1 MNFLSGRLVTFHFD
15 KSTSKTYIQDVFP
28 NKHTSHGSSKK
39 ATKSGV
45 LRLDIESFEQRFL
58 TKAYFLGENK
68 LDRVLT
74 SLLHLTNCAGS
85 SIEDTEFSPFSVL
98 MNKENFSRKIR
109 LNANKSI
116 RYRYKIEKQKKGFSP
131 FQFSIRYGIPLDNI
145 LGEFPLIFRK
155 ETSRIL
161 LHSLKISNA
170 LFLTMKMFKKSDIRS
185 LQRIRGRQIFL
196 KKENLLST
204 LFVNIYSQFVKKML
218 DEKSLIKCLKNSLC
232 LMVSEAM
239 DQTELPEGDSISL
252 FPAEVWKGIKDSLSK
267 EELVRFC
274 FSCLQSKSLCQEVP
288 EDFIL
293 DTLIKHR
300 DQLSSPHRGLS
311 QPTISHLR
319 EKGRKF
325 GKHVAKYYKA
335 NSGFFPTNKAS
346 FAFPRQSG
354 GVKGDLV
361 FHDRLQD
368 LSSKEDPDD
377 RMEPL
382 VIGLFGQPGMG
393 KSTQINFIVGELSSL
408 FPGVERQHL
417 TYQRTCHVEHWDGYC
432 GQPIVIFDDLGQ
444 AAEGH
449 DIKEFQTLVSCC
461 PYVVPMASLE
471 EKGQKFCSPI
481 IICTSNL
488 LFGMDLKRT
497 YVLNNPIIDDAS
509 FWRRFHVPL
518 YVENQQTYCLKES
531 PSWVREENLLFVKNK
546 LRNRVVPVCQSFDH
560 SRFFIR
566 KKDFDGDGN
575 QEKWKPFTDFG
586 SLRTLFKNRRDYH
599 ENFRQNWIQT
609 VVDRCQDTEVLN
621 PLLSEMEAF
630 GFTESFDF
638 KSGSGTTKCL
648 NFPAFPPE
656 GPLPVRVEPIPE
668 PLKVRVI
675 TAGKG
680 DTFCLKP
687 LQRAMWLALGD
698 FPQFCLTHGT
708 NRLDSAISRIFES
721 SEPGDIWISG
731 DYSAATDSFSIE
743 GSKALLEGI
752 LESIDHEPTRRWA
765 MKEISAHLLVYP
777 KETGLNPVLQKSGQ
791 LMGSL
796 LSFPL
801 LCLLN
806 DCTAEFSGVK
816 PSKYLING
824 DDILMRAQPEI
835 YPKWKEEVQNFGLDL
850 SAGKNYIHPNFGT
863 VNSQLIVEGT
873 VVGSGKQ
880 MILDRRSRVLGE
892 CLRDLEFAMS
902 EEAPEDVHE
911 LFKSVNRQKLSRT
924 VRSISVPVSHGG
936 LSFSWGKPLKDKKSE
951 RTAKLCY
958 LHDLFKRMEPL
969 KGCIAI
975 PYLSI
980 REKNVSSMKEEERI
994 FNDPVDSSEFHED
1007 FLSPIDI
1014 QKVTKRCMTHS
1025 GLRELLLDQP
1035 LRSMPSLNFLHTY
1048 QIPCSD
1054 QKVKKEL
1061 QVAIDSLFLSRYL
1074 QGGQEFGYDTF
1085 RREFLLTTMNL
1096 PSNTENTVKHLVSLM
1111 DLDIRPDFLKYINLN
1126 FDPIAFNPETFSR
1139 NLGAAL
1145 KPKEFNLPT
1154 EYEDYED
1161 FSKEILE
1168 GFSTLCRDL
1177 GLSPLGENPYPD
1189 EGEEGFF
1196 NFSDELS
1203 SELLLEEEDKSC

>member
-1 MNFLSGRLVTFHFD
+1 
-15 KSTSKTYIQDVFP
+15 
-28 NKHTSHGSSKK
+28 
-39 ATKSGV
+39 
-45 LRLDIESFEQRFL
+45 LDIETFEKRFL
-58 TKAYFLGENK
+58 SKAFFLGENK

-74 SLLHLTNCAGS
+74 SLLHLVDCAGS
-85 SIEDTEFSPFSVL
+85 SMEDIGDFSVL
-98 MNKENFSRKIR
+98 LNRENFNRKLR
-109 LNANKSI
+109 VNANKSI
-116 RYRYKIEKQKKGFSP
+116 RYRYKIESSEKGFSP
-131 FQFSIRYGIPLDNI
+131 IAFSIRYGIPLDTI
-145 LGEFPLIFRK
+145 LGEYPLVFRK
-155 ETSRIL
+155 ETSRIV

-170 LFLTMKMFKKSDIRS
+170 LFLTMKMFKKSDLVS

-196 KKENLLST
+196 KKENLLSS
-204 LFVNIYSQFVKKML
+204 LFLNIYSQFVKK
-218 DEKSLIKCLKNSLC
+218 DFGEKALIKCLKNSLC
-232 LMVSEAM
+232 LMVSKAM
-239 DQTELPEGDSISL
+239 NQKELPEGESIDL
-252 FPAEVWKGIKDSLSK
+252 FPTEVWNQIKKALTT
-267 EELVRFC
+267 EELVRFS

-293 DTLIKHR
+293 DTLIGHR

-311 QPTISHLR
+311 QDTLSRLR
-319 EKGRKF
+319 EKGRNF
-325 GKHVAKYYKA
+325 GKHVAKYYSA
-335 NSGFFPTNKAS
+335 NHGFFPTNKAS
-346 FAFPRQSG
+346 FAFPRGCG

-361 FHDRLQD
+361 FHKRLQD
-368 LSSKEDPDD
+368 LPSKEDPDD

-382 VIGLFGQPGMG
+382 VVGLFGQPGMG
-393 KSTQINFIVGELSSL
+393 KSTQINLIVSELSSL

-417 TYQRTCHVEHWDGYC
+417 TYQRTCHVEHWDGYR

-444 AAEGH
+444 SMDGH

-488 LFGMDLKRT
+488 LYGMNLKNV
-497 YVLNNPIIDDAS
+497 YGMSNPIIDDAS

-518 YVENQQTYCLKES
+518 LVEHQETYCLRDP
-531 PSWVREENLLFVKNK
+531 PSWVREENLIFLKNK
-546 LRNRVVPVCQSFDH
+546 LRTGANPFPDKFNH
-560 SRFFIR
+560 ERFFQR
-566 KKDFDGDGN
+566 SRDFDKNGI
-575 QEKWKPFTDFG
+575 QEKWIPFSNFG
-586 SLRTLFKNRRDYH
+586 SLRSLFRERRDYH

-609 VVDRCQDTEVLN
+609 VVDKCQDTAVLD
-621 PLLSEMEAF
+621 PLLRELEEY

-675 TAGKG
+675 TAGRG

-708 NRLDSAISRIFES
+708 NRLESAISRIFES
-721 SEPGDIWISG
+721 SDRGDVWISG

-752 LESIDHEPTRRWA
+752 LESIDHEPTKRWA
-765 MKEISAHLLVYP
+765 MKEISPHLLVYP
-777 KETGLNPVLQKSGQ
+777 KKTGLSPVLQKSGQ

-806 DCTAEFSGVK
+806 DCTAEFSGV
-816 PSKYLING
+816 PSSNYLING
-824 DDILMRAQPEI
+824 DDILMRTHPDT
-835 YPKWKEEVQNFGLDL
+835 YPKWRETVREFGLDL
-850 SAGKNYIHPNFGT
+850 SPGKNYIHPVFGT
-863 VNSQLIVEGT
+863 VNSQLIVGGT

-880 MILDRRSRVLGE
+880 MILDRRSRILGE
-892 CLRDLEFAMS
+892 CLRDLEFAM
-902 EEAPEDVHE
+902 PEDSPESVQD

-936 LSFSWGKPLKDKKSE
+936 LSFSWGKPLETKKSE

-958 LHDLFKRMEPL
+958 LHDLFKKMEPL
-969 KGCIAI
+969 KDCIAI
-975 PYLSI
+975 PYLST
-980 REKNVSSMKEEERI
+980 RERNVSSMREEERI
-994 FNDPVDSSEFHED
+994 FNEPVDPSEFHED

-1014 QKVTKRCMTHS
+1014 QKVTKRCMTHP
-1025 GLRELLLDQP
+1025 GLRDLLLDQP
-1035 LRSMPSLNFLHTY
+1035 LRSMPSLNFLHAY

-1054 QKVKKEL
+1054 KKVKKEL

-1096 PSNTENTVKHLVSLM
+1096 SSNTEKTVKHLVSLM
-1111 DLDIRPDFLKYINLN
+1111 DLDVRPDFLQYINLN
-1126 FDPIAFNPETFSR
+1126 FDPIAFDPNTFQK
-1139 NLGAAL
+1139 NLGSAL
-1145 KPKEFNLPT
+1145 KPKEFDLPK
-1154 EYEDYED
+1154 EVDDFND
-1161 FSKEILE
+1161 FSKEIEKIFLE
-1168 GFSTLCRDL
+1168 QCSEL
-1177 GLSPLGENPYPD
+1177 GLYPLGIIPSPD
-1189 EGEEGFF
+1189 DCSEASCSRGDS
-1196 NFSDELS
+1196 SDPLF
-1203 SELLLEEEDKSC
+1203 